1 MKKYVI
7 IEHISPIVFSSPQNH
22 NDFLVINGKRATSG
36 AYVMLD
42 EDGKV
47 NVGGASMTSSLEEG
61 PHDKELLEKFFK
73 DCKMIS
79 FKGG

>member
-22 NDFLVINGKRATSG
+22 NDFLLVNGKEATSG
-36 AYVMLD
+36 AYFILD
-42 EDGKV
+42 DNGEV
-47 NVGGASMTSSLEEG
+47 QVGGVSMSTSLEAG

-73 DCKMIS
+73 DCANNK
-79 FKGG
+79 F